1 MAGILDAKS
10 RVVDF
15 ILTNEGRRQVR
26 NGDLKIEYASF
37 TDRDTF
43 YEEEQD
49 GVASDPT
56 GRIYFESTGRYQDQI
71 VVESNAGVITNFST
85 ADYDL
90 NGTTVSTSPVSPRT
104 ASETLVFTGS
114 QSSDNSSSIITQITK
129 NFYDQEMLSNE
140 DVFSTRQGFDL
151 SVEEVEFTPDGL
163 TPLRLTTTEVHRQIP
178 TINNYPK
185 LFTDFRLSHFDQFK
199 FMPPCNLEGT
209 EYGGAQLGFYPN
221 FNQGEVETYES
232 LKDKLEKI
240 PYKEITFDPT
250 SRDNNI
256 IMQPFEFLSDDGK
269 IEKLQII
276 DYGVF
281 ANETGTSAGVRVFFI
296 GKIKTGSDGSR
307 RFFNIFTIELDVA

>member
-26 NGDLKIEYASF
+26 SGDLNISFASF

-71 VVESNAGVITNFST
+71 VVESNLGVITNFST
-85 ADYDL
+85 SDYDL
-90 NGTTVSTSPVSPRT
+90 NGTTVTTSPVAPRS
-104 ASETLVFTGS
+104 AHEEVVEREVVEKSSE
-114 QSSDNSSSIITQITK
+114 IITQITK

-163 TPLRLTTTEVHRQIP
+163 SPLRLTLTERFP
-178 TINNYPK
+178 ASINSYQK
-185 LFTDFRLSHFDQFK
+185 VLTDFRFAHFDQFK
-199 FMPPCNLEGT
+199 FMPPCNVENT
-209 EYGGAQLGFYPN
+209 ELGGVPIGFYPN
-221 FNQGEVETYES
+221 FNQAETQTYEEV
-232 LKDKLEKI
+232 KEKLEGI
-240 PYKEITFDPT
+240 PYEEITFDPT

-256 IMQPFEFLSDDGK
+256 IIQPFEFLTDEGRV
-269 IEKLQII
+269 EKLQII
-276 DYGVF
+276 DYGLF

-307 RFFNIFTIELDVA
+307 RFFNIFTLELDVA